1 MNQHIEYSLLQD
13 YWEGL
18 LDPEAETAVQAH
30 LESCP
35 RCHQEFEDFS
45 EFMTDLRALPTEA
58 YPARD
63 LWPQVAWRTR
73 EQSKS
78 EDRAPTESAES
89 RDRFG
94 GSEAL
99 GRGVGHG
106 KRSQV
111 SRRVSLP
118 AWQLLA
124 ASIALIVISGGS
136 VWAILSGS
144 PGALELA
151 TPKGGAMAQ
160 MVGWEEAYGEYDQAV
175 ADLEAVLEKGR
186 EVLDPE
192 TIRVLEENLQ
202 SIDRAIQEAGDA
214 LMNDPA
220 STLLQRFLADNLRK
234 KVDLLRR
241 AAGAVYA
248 ST

>member
-1 MNQHIEYSLLQD
+1 
-13 YWEGL
+13 
-18 LDPEAETAVQAH
+18 
-30 LESCP
+30 
-35 RCHQEFEDFS
+35 
-45 EFMTDLRALPTEA
+45 
-58 YPARD
+58 
-63 LWPQVAWRTR
+63 
-73 EQSKS
+73 
-78 EDRAPTESAES
+78 
-89 RDRFG
+89 
-94 GSEAL
+94 
-99 GRGVGHG
+99 
-106 KRSQV
+106 
-111 SRRVSLP
+111 
-118 AWQLLA
+118 
-124 ASIALIVISGGS
+124 
-136 VWAILSGS
+136 
-144 PGALELA
+144 
-151 TPKGGAMAQ
+151 MAQ

-202 SIDRAIQEAGDA
+202 SIDRAIQDAGDA

>member
-1 MNQHIEYSLLQD
+1 MNQHIDDSLLQD
-13 YWEGL
+13 FWEGL
-18 LDPEAETAVQAH
+18 LDPEAEAEVRTH
-30 LESCP
+30 LESCA
-35 RCHQEFEDFS
+35 RCRQELDDLS
-45 EFMTDLRALPTEA
+45 ELMNDLRALPTA
-58 YPARD
+58 ADPTRD
-63 LWPQVAWRTR
+63 LWPQVAWRTQER
-73 EQSKS
+73 S
-78 EDRAPTESAES
+78 EIEASVEPAEGQDRLGETRAP
-89 RDRFG
+89 
-94 GSEAL
+94 
-99 GRGVGHG
+99 GRGAGPG
-106 KRSQV
+106 NRTQV
-111 SRRVSLP
+111 SRRISLP

-136 VWAILSGS
+136 VWAVLSGR
-144 PGALELA
+144 PVALDSVV
-151 TPKGGAMAQ
+151 PRGGSMSQ

-202 SIDRAIQEAGDA
+202 SIDRAIQDAGDA

>member
-1 MNQHIEYSLLQD
+1 MNMHIDNSLLQD
-13 YWEGL
+13 YLEGL
-18 LDPEAETAVQAH
+18 LDPEEETQVREH
-30 LESCP
+30 LESCS
-35 RCHQEFEDFS
+35 RCRQDLEGLS
-45 EFMTDLRALPTEA
+45 ELMTQLRALPTEA
-58 YPARD
+58 DPARD

-73 EQSKS
+73 E
-78 EDRAPTESAES
+78 
-89 RDRFG
+89 
-94 GSEAL
+94 GS
-99 GRGVGHG
+99 GVGALAEG
-106 KRSQV
+106 AV
-111 SRRVSLP
+111 SRNRSREADGDGVEQENQISRRISLP

-136 VWAILSGS
+136 VWAVLSGR
-144 PGALELA
+144 PGASDSI
-151 TPKGGAMAQ
+151 TPQVGSMAQ

-175 ADLEAVLEKGR
+175 SDLESVLERGR

-214 LMNDPA
+214 LLNDPA

>member
-1 MNQHIEYSLLQD
+1 MNQHIDDSLLQD

-18 LDPEAETAVQAH
+18 LDPEAEAEVRAH
-30 LESCP
+30 LESCA
-35 RCHQEFEDFS
+35 RCRQELDDLS
-45 EFMTDLRALPTEA
+45 ELMNDLRALPTA
-58 YPARD
+58 ADPTRD
-63 LWPQVAWRTR
+63 LWPQVAWRTQER
-73 EQSKS
+73 S
-78 EDRAPTESAES
+78 EIEASVEPAESQDRLGETRAP
-89 RDRFG
+89 
-94 GSEAL
+94 
-99 GRGVGHG
+99 G
-106 KRSQV
+106 KGAGPGNRTQV
-111 SRRVSLP
+111 SRRISLP

-136 VWAILSGS
+136 VWAVLSGR
-144 PGALELA
+144 PGALDSVA
-151 TPKGGAMAQ
+151 PRGGSMAQ

-202 SIDRAIQEAGDA
+202 SIDRAIQDAGDA